1 MKLLEKQN
9 NHERCASLVLETI
22 PLLMCV
28 IRSEIRKRRPAELS
42 VPQFRVL
49 AYLRRHEGASLSDL
63 ADHSGLTLPTMS
75 KMVEG
80 LVERGLVRREA
91 SHSDRRRVMLG
102 LTRQGRTVFDSAA
115 QGARMRIGELLSK
128 LSAEEQMTIIRAME
142 KLRFI
147 VDEK

>member
-1 MKLLEKQN
+1 MKLLEKQS
-9 NHERCASLVLETI
+9 NHDQCASLVLETV

-75 KMVEG
+75 KMVDG
-80 LVERGLVRREA
+80 LVERGFVRREA
-91 SHSDRRRVMLG
+91 SANDRRRVVLG

-115 QGARMRIGELLSK
+115 QGARTRIGELLSK
-128 LSAEEQMTIIRAME
+128 LSPEEQMTIIRAMQM
-142 KLRFI
+142 LRLV